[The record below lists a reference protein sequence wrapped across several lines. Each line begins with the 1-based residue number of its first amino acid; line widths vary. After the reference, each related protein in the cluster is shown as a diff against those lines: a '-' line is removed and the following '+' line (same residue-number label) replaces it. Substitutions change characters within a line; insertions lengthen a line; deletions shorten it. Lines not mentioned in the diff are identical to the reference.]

1 MDSDYGGEDG
11 ISKHAE
17 RKPERVLL
25 CKEGSERGGAAEGAP
40 YILYFKKHLRPTSAD
55 VRID

>member
-25 CKEGSERGGAAEGAP
+25 CKEGSRSAAEPRRGP
-40 YILYFKKHLRPTSAD
+40 RIYYTLKNTSDRP
-55 VRID
+55 VPMYE